1 MLKLIRKYGRPIL
14 PMFLIAVV
22 LLMGRATA
30 ELTLPNLMSNIVDY
44 GIAQGGVDSV
54 VPEQLSVETFD
65 LVRNNLPEHL
75 REDFSLDVR
84 ERDMSPD
91 LVEAIA
97 FALAY
102 LQTGEGHFADADIM
116 NQHAKDFIRSEY
128 ERLGVDMR
136 DFQMSYVFSTGG
148 IMIGVTFLSIIA
160 AVLQGLVSS
169 RIATGLARKLRIDI
183 FDKVVS
189 FTNTE
194 YNNFSTA
201 SLITRST
208 NDVNQVQQ
216 LIAMGIR
223 IVIFSPIMGIGGVLM
238 VVGTDPSMAWI
249 IALTVGLMATFITL
263 FIIIATPRFK
273 KMQKLIDKVN
283 LVTREALT
291 GIMVIRAF
299 VTQKHEA
306 KRFDVA
312 NTDLKNTELFLQR
325 MGALQMPIITI
336 VSSFTTLLIVWI
348 GANSIDAGQL
358 TAGNMMAFINYTM
371 FVVWSFLML
380 AMIVIMLP
388 RAQVAANR
396 IMEILETKNIVID
409 PQDPVDPDASRGDVE
424 FRNVSFKY
432 PGAEGYALSGISF
445 TAQSGKV
452 TAFVGSTGSGKSS
465 LVNLIPRFYDVTEGE
480 VLVNGVDVKKV
491 AQGNLRANIGYVPQR
506 AVLFSGTIESNIKY
520 AGDFID
526 NEAMENA
533 AQIAQ
538 ADDFI
543 AEKAGRYGEEI
554 AQGGTNVSGGQRQR
568 LSIARAIAKNPKIYI
583 FDDSFSALDFKT
595 DAKLRAAIAQK
606 TDNATMLIVAQRI
619 GTIKGADQI
628 IVLDHGRIA
637 GKGTHKELLKICDVY
652 MQIASS
658 QLSEEELA
666 GDLGADGE
674 VKA

>member
-1 MLKLIRKYGRPIL
+1 
-14 PMFLIAVV
+14 
-22 LLMGRATA
+22 MGRATA